1 MSIRRSAFGFV
12 LAFAAMAASMAA
24 LAGSASLYVQDG
36 LVACW
41 DGIENGGA
49 NTHNPSAT
57 VWKDL
62 VGGYEFTL
70 TGVTV
75 EDDRMTFAGSTSSY
89 GTLSATDTTSTFVAA
104 KNGTMEIVYVCRS
117 TSLQVLLQSTAE
129 SGLAFGLY
137 NASSIITHSASSED
151 RKPLISFTSG
161 TTTNSVSVR
170 FTSGAPASAIAN
182 GESRTLS
189 GSNYWGS
196 PDAAMTFIGKRASDA
211 LAFPG
216 SIYCIRL
223 YNRQLSNDEI
233 AANHALDVKRFRE
246 GNHFGDSLD
255 ISGAPNGIG
264 SPSPAYG
271 QRTGLSAG
279 DTIPVSCGESPAI
292 TAAGKAYAC
301 TGWKLYDENGDV
313 VSNGTETAFTYV
325 HPTPA
330 ASRRLEWQW
339 AESLTLLPI
348 PDQVNETFDPCRP
361 ELTVSNI
368 VNGTTWTIGGNL
380 SSPYFDVEY
389 SDHFGVGTAKAT
401 VTGKDDLSGLIL
413 EQTFNISATKRE
425 DDNVFSPDPSARRFL
440 AGGKYVYVFTN
451 AAAVQVSTVKRNL
464 AMTDYL
470 VVGGGGG
477 GGNAMGGG
485 GGGGGVTNATGIARA
500 LLSEGDTFTVSVG
513 AGGAGASG
521 YNSKGAN
528 GKATSFTFAD
538 ISVSVAGGGGGG
550 SWFNTAGADGASGGG
565 GTQSSAG
572 GAGIDG
578 IGYAGATGVA
588 SSRAGGG
595 GGGAGHEGYQY
606 TDSPAR
612 AGNGG
617 EGIVSSITGEAV
629 YYGGGGGGGAD
640 SCDPG
645 LGGLGGGG
653 DGKKKAVGQPGAD
666 GFGGGGGGGSWLGVN
681 TDSRNCG
688 GKGGSGTVILALRPG
703 DFYIEPIPDQY
714 LNAGVG
720 GCTPEPVV
728 RTGDGVTLLTKDVDY
743 TVSYT
748 DNTQPGQALLTVT
761 GINGYAGNVSE
772 IAFKIYLRYFV
783 DNGAAPGGD
792 GTSWASAMSV
802 ATAFETLANASGY
815 NEIWMK
821 QGTVSQP
828 AFVVTNNGA
837 LVIRGGFAGTETTL
851 DQRQPGALTT
861 FDGEKTSS
869 ILLSINNTTD
879 GDVVLDRIKFCRAK
893 SNGFVKT
900 GKGGLRAYDCVIE
913 ANGRDVTTV
922 YGRGMNVQSD
932 GYGSLVVSNCVFA
945 GNRSIN
951 GDRQYGGFG
960 IYVKSFKIAFIDN
973 SLFVTNGYDLTIQPA
988 KNYAGY
994 LYARGSAI
1002 LAEDSQITVRN
1013 SRFAGN
1019 NCPVRKKDDTN
1030 WCGGTIALRG
1040 ACNGSVIEHCSLIG
1054 NTEYVSAGDEGPDC
1068 GGAIAIRLNSASAK
1082 VAVRNCTIAYN
1093 ITQSSASSGGITVY
1107 RGDVDISNT
1116 ILWKNQRYHLTTK
1129 GYGKDVHVASTGS
1142 ARIRHSLVT
1151 SLDAADET
1159 LGGANLVVDPD
1170 TVFAADPRL
1179 VTSTAAFEAL
1189 LTTTASAVYYTY
1201 TNPTIYE
1208 DLASMDAHLLSPA
1221 GYCVNGGT
1229 AGPATAVTSTAIDAG
1244 DPTADYA
1251 NEPSPNGSRLN
1262 LGAYGNSA
1270 EASRT
1275 PTGQPEATV
1284 EVVFPGGEARP
1295 VAQVTMGLE
1304 DGDGYLATVHV
1315 VCSVNGVTLADKT
1328 FYRVAN
1334 GEVLN
1339 LPSPNYLPS
1348 GVMFDVAVTITAP
1361 AAETRQYQKSEV
1373 VSGSYP
1379 PYYGKGGGANVIH
1392 VRTGA
1397 DGRMDGS
1404 DWENAYPDLRAAF
1417 ASVPDET
1424 KTEMWL
1430 AVTNDYMQTAVTLA
1444 HPLTIRGGFIGIE
1457 NAASERPEGHQS
1469 TLDGYS
1475 SNYKTMDFSVPSG
1488 ALLTVER
1495 IRFSHSSGPGVRK
1508 TGAGDLLVRDCYF
1521 TDRKQSDWNL
1531 QGGGVYATGGTV
1543 SITNCQFVHLIDY
1556 SVNALSY
1563 SVYGGDGIYLS
1574 SCTQAYVDDCL
1585 FATNGIQFY
1594 RNRAPQARHT
1604 GSAAYINATPTVFRN
1619 CRFASNGAAIMDAAD
1634 SAGTIH
1640 FKGASGGSK
1649 LINCALVGNSD
1660 VEGSQSAADPTAG
1673 GTIVCNMSTTN
1684 ATLDIENCTIAYNLT
1699 QGKWTGAGINVC
1711 KGTVNVKNSIVYG
1724 NFRNRNSDTVNAGAD
1739 IEVKAGGTLN
1749 MTYSL
1754 VTGLSSNY
1762 VNAVE
1767 GGTLNISDVI
1777 TVDPLLAT
1785 TTNDFISLFADY
1797 NGLKYLPQ
1805 SARGACAELDVHPRT
1820 HTGYML
1826 DGVLIRDAEKVES
1839 PTIDAGD
1846 PDSDYSLEPVIPGV
1860 GYHGKRVNMGAY
1872 GNTPEAA
1879 LTMIPGFSIHIK

>member
-1 MSIRRSAFGFV
+1 
-12 LAFAAMAASMAA
+12 
-24 LAGSASLYVQDG
+24 
-36 LVACW
+36 
-41 DGIENGGA
+41 
-49 NTHNPSAT
+49 
-57 VWKDL
+57 
-62 VGGYEFTL
+62 
-70 TGVTV
+70 
-75 EDDRMTFAGSTSSY
+75 
-89 GTLSATDTTSTFVAA
+89 
-104 KNGTMEIVYVCRS
+104 
-117 TSLQVLLQSTAE
+117 
-129 SGLAFGLY
+129 
-137 NASSIITHSASSED
+137 
-151 RKPLISFTSG
+151 
-161 TTTNSVSVR
+161 
-170 FTSGAPASAIAN
+170 
-182 GESRTLS
+182 
-189 GSNYWGS
+189 
-196 PDAAMTFIGKRASDA
+196 
-211 LAFPG
+211 
-216 SIYCIRL
+216 
-223 YNRQLSNDEI
+223 
-233 AANHALDVKRFRE
+233 
-246 GNHFGDSLD
+246 
-255 ISGAPNGIG
+255 
-264 SPSPAYG
+264 
-271 QRTGLSAG
+271 
-279 DTIPVSCGESPAI
+279 
-292 TAAGKAYAC
+292 
-301 TGWKLYDENGDV
+301 
-313 VSNGTETAFTYV
+313 
-325 HPTPA
+325 
-330 ASRRLEWQW
+330 
-339 AESLTLLPI
+339 
-348 PDQVNETFDPCRP
+348 
-361 ELTVSNI
+361 
-368 VNGTTWTIGGNL
+368 
-380 SSPYFDVEY
+380 
-389 SDHFGVGTAKAT
+389 
-401 VTGKDDLSGLIL
+401 
-413 EQTFNISATKRE
+413 
-425 DDNVFSPDPSARRFL
+425 
-440 AGGKYVYVFTN
+440 
-451 AAAVQVSTVKRNL
+451 
-464 AMTDYL
+464 
-470 VVGGGGG
+470 
-477 GGNAMGGG
+477 
-485 GGGGGVTNATGIARA
+485 
-500 LLSEGDTFTVSVG
+500 
-513 AGGAGASG
+513 
-521 YNSKGAN
+521 
-528 GKATSFTFAD
+528 
-538 ISVSVAGGGGGG
+538 
-550 SWFNTAGADGASGGG
+550 
-565 GTQSSAG
+565 
-572 GAGIDG
+572 
-578 IGYAGATGVA
+578 
-588 SSRAGGG
+588 
-595 GGGAGHEGYQY
+595 
-606 TDSPAR
+606 
-612 AGNGG
+612 
-617 EGIVSSITGEAV
+617 
-629 YYGGGGGGGAD
+629 
-640 SCDPG
+640 
-645 LGGLGGGG
+645 
-653 DGKKKAVGQPGAD
+653 
-666 GFGGGGGGGSWLGVN
+666 
-681 TDSRNCG
+681 
-688 GKGGSGTVILALRPG
+688 
-703 DFYIEPIPDQY
+703 
-714 LNAGVG
+714 
-720 GCTPEPVV
+720 
-728 RTGDGVTLLTKDVDY
+728 
-743 TVSYT
+743 
-748 DNTQPGQALLTVT
+748 
-761 GINGYAGNVSE
+761 
-772 IAFKIYLRYFV
+772 
-783 DNGAAPGGD
+783 
-792 GTSWASAMSV
+792 
-802 ATAFETLANASGY
+802 
-815 NEIWMK
+815 
-821 QGTVSQP
+821 
-828 AFVVTNNGA
+828 
-837 LVIRGGFAGTETTL
+837 
-851 DQRQPGALTT
+851 
-861 FDGEKTSS
+861 
-869 ILLSINNTTD
+869 
-879 GDVVLDRIKFCRAK
+879 
-893 SNGFVKT
+893 
-900 GKGGLRAYDCVIE
+900 
-913 ANGRDVTTV
+913 
-922 YGRGMNVQSD
+922 MNVQSD

-1457 NAASERPEGHQS
+1457 NAASERPEGLQS